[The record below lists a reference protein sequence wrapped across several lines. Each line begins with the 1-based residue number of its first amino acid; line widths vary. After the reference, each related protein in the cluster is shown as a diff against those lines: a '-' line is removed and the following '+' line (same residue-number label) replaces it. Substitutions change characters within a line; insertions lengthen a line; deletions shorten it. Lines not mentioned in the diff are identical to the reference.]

1 MRLIIQY
8 FSLELIE
15 AIGWT
20 IVHSIWQGAAI
31 ALLLTILLLVL
42 KNMSAQIKY
51 FLSFA
56 ALLGICVWAA
66 YTFANSYQY
75 AKEKQVLKNQMVSDP
90 GYLKSVLNANNSKTA
105 ITANYQGNINIK
117 TLKTRA
123 FFQQNFYLIFSIW
136 IIGMAIFILRLIT
149 GLLYTHRL
157 RKHHISPIPEIWI
170 QKIEAFAK
178 QMKLKRKVE
187 AFFSPLTNVPLTLGT
202 IKPIILFPVSAFTGL
217 TSKEIE
223 AIIAHELAHV
233 MRNDYFFNIIQSI
246 IELVFFYHPA
256 VWFLSRQ
263 IRVEREN
270 SCDNIAIQITG
281 DKNNY
286 IRTLAAMQIKQTQAF
301 HVSLA
306 FSGNKG
312 SVLHRIKRLQKQIAM
327 KTNISEGLIAATV
340 IIVGLI
346 LASFTF
352 SNTSSGLIKDSFAAN
367 SQSMSYIPDR
377 DSLMLVVEERI
388 AKEEP
393 DEQQLHQLEKAIE
406 VAISENDSVLSSE
419 ILAEIDRTMQEI
431 NVDRIVK
438 EALQEA
444 AFALKEASYEV
455 EQARRELKNENINRD
470 MREASREIAQARREV
485 EYEMRRDME
494 AEGISPEII
503 DAAVSAAITGLDV
516 AANVVGNL
524 DIEGIVSSALNGV
537 SAVLG
542 SLGEI
547 EIDDSDNQYYDSIP
561 ADEQKARI
569 KQLEKE
575 KKQLQKEQADLEKR
589 IKRLEKKLEDL

>member
-1 MRLIIQY
+1 MKLIMHY

-15 AIGWT
+15 AMGWT
-20 IVHSIWQGAAI
+20 IIHSLWQGAAI
-31 ALLLTILLLVL
+31 ALLTALLLLLL
-42 KNMSAQIKY
+42 KNKSAQIKY

-66 YTFANSYQY
+66 NTFVNSYQY
-75 AKEKQVLKNQMVSDP
+75 AKEKQALKNQMVSDP
-90 GYLKSVLNANNSKTA
+90 GYLKSMLDTNYNKTA
-105 ITANYQGNINIK
+105 TAIEYQGTININM
-117 TLKTRA
+117 LKTRA

-136 IIGMAIFILRLIT
+136 LLGMIFFILRLIT

-157 RKHHISPIPEIWI
+157 RKHQITPIPEIWTH
-170 QKIEAFAK
+170 KIELYAK
-178 QMKLKRKVE
+178 QINLKRKVE
-187 AFFSPLTNVPLTLGT
+187 AFFSPLTKIPLTIGT
-202 IKPIILFPVSAFTGL
+202 IKPVILIPISAFTGL

-223 AIIAHELAHV
+223 AIIAHELAHI
-233 MRNDYFFNIIQSI
+233 MRNDYLFNIIQSI
-246 IELVFFYHPA
+246 VELIFFYHPA
-256 VWFLSRQ
+256 VWFLSHQVR
-263 IRVEREN
+263 IEREN

-286 IRTLAAMQIKQTQAF
+286 IRTLATMQIKQAEAF
-301 HVSLA
+301 NVSLA
-306 FSGNKG
+306 FSGKKG
-312 SVLHRIKRLQKQIAM
+312 SVLYRIKRLQKQIAM
-327 KTNISEGLIAATV
+327 KTNISERLIAVAV

-346 LASFTF
+346 LASFTLA
-352 SNTSSGLIKDSFAAN
+352 NTPSGITSDSYAVN
-367 SQSMSYIPDR
+367 SQSTSYIPDR

-388 AKEEP
+388 AKEQPNE
-393 DEQQLHQLEKAIE
+393 EQLRQLEKAIE
-406 VAISENDSVLSSE
+406 VAISENDTVLSAE

-455 EQARRELKNENINRD
+455 EQARRELKNENINRE

-542 SLGEI
+542 SLSEI
-547 EIDDSDNQYYDSIP
+547 EFDDCDSQYYDSIP

-589 IKRLEKKLEDL
+589 IKRLEEKLEDL